1 MASIFTQQEI
11 IIARNFAETY
21 RKMSERIRILTLYV
35 LVSFCSPI
43 FSMAQTTIKQ
53 GNPVPVNFCI
63 KEQEMKLFGM
73 VNEYRKVYGLPPI
86 PLSRSLCY
94 VASLHVK
101 DLYLHHSENSSCNLH
116 SWSGK
121 GFWKPFCYP
130 QDENKKNS
138 VWDKPR
144 EITRYPSK
152 GYEIVYWE
160 NTTPKP
166 DSILLTWTMESY
178 FNDFLMN
185 TGIWEGKRWNAFG
198 VAIYENYASAW
209 FGEVADPEGVAWVC
223 GKQPIKQKADSAKA
237 EMKPVVATPSTDT
250 LSTFYIIIRT
260 NVTRKVADQIVAE
273 QKAAGYHDARVLMNN
288 GKTRIS
294 VFETRDRN
302 VALEKLKEIKK
313 VVKDAWLLKQK

>member
-1 MASIFTQQEI
+1 MASIFSRQKI
-11 IIARNFAETY
+11 KIARNLSEIY
-21 RKMSERIRILTLYV
+21 GIMSERIRIITLCI
-35 LVSFCSPI
+35 LVSLCFPTLSE
-43 FSMAQTTIKQ
+43 AQTTIKQ

-63 KEQEMKLFGM
+63 KEHEMKLFRM
-73 VNEYRKVYGLPPI
+73 VNEYRSVYGLAPI

-116 SWSGK
+116 SWSAK
-121 GFWKPFCYP
+121 GFWRPFCYP

-144 EITRYPSK
+144 EITRYPAK
-152 GYEIVYWE
+152 GYEIIYWE

-185 TGIWEGKRWNAFG
+185 TGIWEGKHWNAFG
-198 VAIYENYASAW
+198 IAIYENYASAW
-209 FGEVADPEGVAWVC
+209 FGEVADPEGEAWVC
-223 GKQPIKQKADSAKA
+223 GNHPGKQKTDSVKV
-237 EMKPVVATPSTDT
+237 ESKPVVPVSSPDT

-273 QKAAGYHDARVLMNN
+273 QKAAGYPDARVLMNN